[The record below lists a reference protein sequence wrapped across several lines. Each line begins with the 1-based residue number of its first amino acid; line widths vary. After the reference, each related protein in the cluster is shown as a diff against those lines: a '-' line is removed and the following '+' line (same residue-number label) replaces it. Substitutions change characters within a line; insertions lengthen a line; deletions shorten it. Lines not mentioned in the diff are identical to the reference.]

1 MPPRAASR
9 RSLQDD
15 RGTVAVIFAVM
26 LTGVFGITGLAITF
40 VAASHEKSAHQAA
53 LDAAVLAGAN
63 ASPGATNDQRLII
76 AKASFDANL
85 KKSGFVAASS
95 TEFSSTTSAPVFSV
109 VDETVTG
116 TATVAVK
123 NYFSGFVG
131 SSTLPL
137 SLRSAARVSGSDPVC
152 VLALDSS
159 SPQAVEIYGTAQF
172 TARNCAVQANSTDGS
187 GMRQYGSATGRARRF
202 GVNGGYSGSGFTPL
216 PITGVPPTADP
227 YASIPFPATGPCV
240 DIASKLQNT
249 PAVLE
254 PGTYCGGIRIMAN
267 SQIIMQ
273 PGVYVMLDGPF
284 RIDSQSTV
292 RGTDVVIAF
301 KGFDT
306 SLYLGSGADVQ
317 LTSPS
322 SGTYM
327 NIQFLQDKN
336 SSPDR
341 WVTMMG
347 DIKLSFDGVM
357 YFPTQHI
364 WIGGGSI
371 ISARSPT
378 YIVVAKKLWF
388 QDNSVTDVWQ
398 ENARNL
404 SVPET
409 QVSIEA
415 SASLTE

>member
-1 MPPRAASR
+1 M
-9 RSLQDD
+9 
-15 RGTVAVIFAVM
+15 
-26 LTGVFGITGLAITF
+26 
-40 VAASHEKSAHQAA
+40 
-53 LDAAVLAGAN
+53 
-63 ASPGATNDQRLII
+63 
-76 AKASFDANL
+76 
-85 KKSGFVAASS
+85 
-95 TEFSSTTSAPVFSV
+95 
-109 VDETVTG
+109 
-116 TATVAVK
+116 
-123 NYFSGFVG
+123 
-131 SSTLPL
+131 
-137 SLRSAARVSGSDPVC
+137 
-152 VLALDSS
+152 
-159 SPQAVEIYGTAQF
+159 
-172 TARNCAVQANSTDGS
+172 
-187 GMRQYGSATGRARRF
+187 
-202 GVNGGYSGSGFTPL
+202 
-216 PITGVPPTADP
+216 
-227 YASIPFPATGPCV
+227 

-327 NIQFLQDKN
+327 NIQFLQDKD

-357 YFPTQHI
+357 YFPTQHV

-388 QDNSVTDVWQ
+388 QDNSITDVWQ

-409 QVSIEA
+409 QASIEA